1 MVIASRRLALAL
13 VLALATA
20 PIVAHDLPASDHP
33 GWVHFHVKG
42 HVRTEGG
49 LAISDVNV
57 FYGAGLGTD
66 RATVGRFQIGAC
78 KLEVPPVRTASDGS
92 YDLVVYHE
100 LPTCERQV
108 KEAVRVSLA
117 ATKEGYS
124 FGRPRG
130 I

>member
-1 MVIASRRLALAL
+1 MATTSRPLAFAL

-42 HVRTEGG
+42 HVRTEAG
-49 LAISDVNV
+49 LDIRDANV

-78 KLEVPPVRTASDGS
+78 KLEVPPVRTAADGS

-100 LPTCERQV
+100 LPSCERQIKEGV
-108 KEAVRVSLA
+108 KMSLA

-130 I
+130 F